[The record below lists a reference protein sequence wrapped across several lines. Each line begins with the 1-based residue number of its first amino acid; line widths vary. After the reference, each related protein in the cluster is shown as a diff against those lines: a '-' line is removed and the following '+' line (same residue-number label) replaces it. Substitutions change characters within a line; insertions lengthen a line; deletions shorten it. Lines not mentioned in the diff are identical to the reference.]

1 MRWERLFA
9 DLEAR
14 FEAEQRVAAD
24 ADVADLVRAERAH
37 LALRD
42 RLRAHLGQSLVCSFG
57 GDVEAVTGDL
67 VDLGADWLLVDSG
80 RGQTLIPVAAL
91 QYVSGLSAAA
101 LPDPSTVARRLGLGV
116 VLRGLGRDRS
126 VLGIRLRAGELLTGT
141 IDRVGSDHFD
151 VAVHADDVP
160 RRNRS
165 VTGVRS
171 ILMNAIVS
179 ISVRG

>member
-1 MRWERLFA
+1 MRWEQLFT

-14 FEAEQRVAAD
+14 FEAEQQASAD
-24 ADVADLVRAERAH
+24 ADVADLIRGERAQIS
-37 LALRD
+37 LRD
-42 RLRAHLGQSLVCSFG
+42 RLRAHLGQQMVCSIG
-57 GDVEAVTGDL
+57 AEVATVSGDL
-67 VDLGADWLLVDSG
+67 VDLGSDWLLIDSG
-80 RGQTLIPVAAL
+80 RGQTLIPIGAL

-101 LPDPSTVARRLGLGV
+101 LPDSSMVARRLGLGV
-116 VLRGLGRDRS
+116 VLRGLGRDRA

-141 IDRVGSDHFD
+141 IDRVGADHLD
-151 VAVHADDVP
+151 LAVHADDVP

-171 ILMNAIVS
+171 ILVSAIVS